1 MDSQEQLRR
10 FEALYDQIY
19 DKKRAGMQDT
29 WDRRAGDWD
38 QKYREE
44 NEKELHEVRVRDTAA
59 WLRQR
64 GLLGPEQDVADVGCG
79 PGRFVAEFAKT
90 ARSVMGT
97 DISPK
102 MTDYGAAYCA
112 ELGLGNTSFVPVDF
126 RHADIAALGWEGKF
140 DLAYSSITPAVS
152 GLQGLDNLI
161 RMSRAWCFNASF
173 VYSDNAMH
181 SAILRELFDREPRRN
196 KTSHSHWFY
205 ELFSLLWFRGYY
217 PECHY
222 YKQFK
227 EVRLSADL
235 PTARRLTEY
244 LLEED
249 EATEEN
255 VGRVLRWLEDHADPE
270 GGLSEASD
278 CWYGWLLWDV
288 RDRHER
294 K

>member
-1 MDSQEQLRR
+1 MDSHEQLRR

-19 DKKRAGMQDT
+19 DKRRAGRQDT
-29 WDRRAGDWD
+29 WDHRAGDWD
-38 QKYREE
+38 SKYRREE
-44 NEKELHEVRVRDTAA
+44 EKDLHEQRVRDTAA

-64 GLLGPEQDVADVGCG
+64 GLLGPDMDVADVGCG
-79 PGRFVAEFAKT
+79 PGRYVAEFART
-90 ARSVMGT
+90 ARSVLGT

-102 MTDYGAAYCA
+102 MTEYGEAYCR
-112 ELGLGNTSFVPVDF
+112 ERGLTNTSFHAADF
-126 RHADIAALGWEGKF
+126 RNTDIAALGWEGKF
-140 DLAYSSITPAVS
+140 DLTYSSITPAVS
-152 GLQGLDNLI
+152 GLRGLDNFI

-173 VYSDNAMH
+173 VYSDNPVH
-181 SAILRELFDREPRRN
+181 TAILGELFGREPRRN

-227 EVRLSADL
+227 EAKLSADEA
-235 PTARRLTEY
+235 TARRLTEY
-244 LLEED
+244 LLDEE
-249 EATEEN
+249 EATADN
-255 VGRVLRWLEDHADPE
+255 VRRVLRWLEDHA
-270 GGLSEASD
+270 GGDGTVLEASD

>member
-1 MDSQEQLRR
+1 MDSQAELRR

-19 DKKRAGMQDT
+19 DKNRAGRQDT
-29 WDRRAGDWD
+29 WDHRAGDWD
-38 QKYREE
+38 KKYRREE
-44 NEKELHEVRVRDTAA
+44 EKDLHEQRVKDTAA

-64 GLLGPEQDVADVGCG
+64 GLLGPEQDVADIGCG
-79 PGRFVAEFAKT
+79 PGRYAAEFART
-90 ARSVMGT
+90 ARSVLGT

-102 MTDYGAAYCA
+102 MTQYGEAYCR
-112 ELGLGNTSFVPVDF
+112 ELGLTNVRFQPVDF
-126 RHADIAALGWEGKF
+126 RSADIAALGWEGKF

-152 GLQGLDNLI
+152 GLRGLDNLI
-161 RMSRAWCFNASF
+161 SMSRAWCFNASF
-173 VYSDNAMH
+173 VYSDNPVH
-181 SAILRELFDREPRRN
+181 SAILGELFGREPRRH

-222 YKQFK
+222 YKQYR
-227 EVRLSADL
+227 EARLAADE

-244 LLEED
+244 LLEER

-255 VGRVLRWLEDHADPE
+255 ARRVLRWLEDHAAAD
-270 GGLSEASD
+270 GTVREASD

>member
-38 QKYREE
+38 KKYREE
-44 NEKELHEVRVRDTAA
+44 SEKELHEVRVRDTAA
-59 WLRQR
+59 WLRRR
-64 GLLGPEQDVADVGCG
+64 GLLGPDQDVADVGCG
-79 PGRFVAEFAKT
+79 PGRFVAEFART
-90 ARSVMGT
+90 ARSVMGP

-102 MTDYGAAYCA
+102 MTDFGAAYCR
-112 ELGLGNTSFVPVDF
+112 ELGLTNVSFRPVDF
-126 RHADIAALGWEGKF
+126 RHADIAALGWEGKV

-161 RMSRAWCFNASF
+161 AMSRAWCFNASF
-173 VYSDNAMH
+173 VYSDNATH
-181 SAILRELFDREPRRN
+181 AAILGELFGREPRRN

-222 YKQFK
+222 YKQFR
-227 EVRLSADL
+227 EVRLSADE

-244 LLEED
+244 LLEEG

-255 VGRVLRWLEDHADPE
+255 VGRVLRWMEDHADAD
-270 GGLSEASD
+270 GTLLEASD